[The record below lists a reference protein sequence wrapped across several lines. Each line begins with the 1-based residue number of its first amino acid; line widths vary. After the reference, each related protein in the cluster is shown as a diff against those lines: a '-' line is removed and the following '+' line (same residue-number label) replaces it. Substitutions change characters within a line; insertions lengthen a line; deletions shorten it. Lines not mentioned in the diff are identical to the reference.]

1 MDEHLHSYLEDIYIG
16 SFPGKPEMDESRL
29 LERARDVAQEYEQ
42 AKEEKITS
50 ELISEC
56 QRSEGYGVLGL
67 EEVLSALRKGQ
78 IKKLVVDRDFRASG
92 YLCQDDHVLSLE
104 EKQCPTCGEKMEK
117 VDDFTDEIIGKVI
130 DRDGGIQHIFSD
142 HEDFSDYGIGAF
154 LRFQV

>member
-29 LERARDVAQEYEQ
+29 LKRARDVAQEYERE
-42 AKEEKITS
+42 KENGIIS
-50 ELISEC
+50 ELISES

-67 EEVLSALRKGQ
+67 EKVLSALRKGQ
-78 IKKLVVDRDFRASG
+78 IKTLVVDRDYRASG

-104 EKQCPTCGEKMEK
+104 EKQCPTCGKKVEQ
-117 VDDFTDEIIGKVI
+117 VDDFTDEIIGEVI
-130 DRDGGIQHIFSD
+130 DRDGDIQHIFSD

-154 LRFQV
+154 LRFRV